1 MCVSFGH
8 QLGHYQLWRSVIYS
22 MWEWRA
28 PTSNMV
34 DIGQATCWTSPDQ
47 QTSPNT
53 SQHDTPVPPPLPP
66 WWLKTFPGL
75 TLSWVA
81 CHCIWKALRG
91 RETVTRVVVVG
102 VAWSVCVCVLAT
114 AAVAVVIRHR
124 EHLEQQTRPF
134 PPPGLFLS
142 QSRASRRLVTN

>member
-53 SQHDTPVPPPLPP
+53 SQHDTPVPPPPPP

-102 VAWSVCVCVLAT
+102 VAGSVCVCVCVSHCCGCCCHSA
-114 AAVAVVIRHR
+114 
-124 EHLEQQTRPF
+124 
-134 PPPGLFLS
+134 
-142 QSRASRRLVTN
+142 SRASGATNKAISTTGALSEPVQG